1 MLRRGFY
8 FVKKDVK
15 MSKFI
20 SFASIFFLG
29 FYCPALIDIKSDS
42 LNCPDEIE
50 IKEFFSEESYNSAKS
65 LGDFAVACLEL
76 FDSSALTN
84 SAKEHLID
92 SIRRNPEAR
101 LPVAILVSEWF
112 RNGKY
117 QECMDAFL
125 PIAKEHPEA
134 LDLNLSVASA
144 MICLGKN
151 LEAALLLERCFNTIS
166 IPVDDKDKVKSVINL
181 AACLG
186 DIYGK
191 LKMFDAGEKL
201 FDRVL
206 ADENISKE
214 YKIRV
219 YAAVFYSLR
228 ADQGEDGFFSGW
240 TKRRFRKKMNE
251 NLEACETIW
260 NELLQSA
267 HVNKTKLPATLEIL
281 PVLEINRRYGLFGNS
296 ERLILNT
303 LISFPENEYALRL
316 LAAAY
321 AESGQYGCS
330 YRIWKRIAEKN
341 NSDPHCYYE
350 LGHSALMI
358 KNFQEAAKS
367 FEWLLLLKPD
377 FNPAAFYQLGIS
389 YYEMG
394 KYDKAVLKFDK
405 IPDMPEAKYIAAL
418 CHGKENNYSQAVS
431 AMEEAEK
438 IALSKKKED
447 FLNNEFY
454 FTYAA
459 FCDKADMFE
468 KTVDI
473 LEKQIAKF
481 PDNTETANFL
491 GYVLAVKNKNL
502 DYAEKLIRMAL
513 EKEDTNPAY
522 LDSMAW
528 IFFQKKDYESAKIYM
543 EKSLKSG
550 DGSPDAVIADHAG
563 DIYYALGEKD
573 NALKYW
579 RIASETY
586 SPDVTQES
594 ILEKIK
600 SAGSAVREK

>member
-1 MLRRGFY
+1 
-8 FVKKDVK
+8 
-15 MSKFI
+15 
-20 SFASIFFLG
+20 
-29 FYCPALIDIKSDS
+29 
-42 LNCPDEIE
+42 
-50 IKEFFSEESYNSAKS
+50 
-65 LGDFAVACLEL
+65 
-76 FDSSALTN
+76 
-84 SAKEHLID
+84 
-92 SIRRNPEAR
+92 AR

-117 QECMDAFL
+117 QECTDAFL

-144 MICLGKN
+144 MICLRKN

-166 IPVDDKDKVKSVINL
+166 IPVDDKDKIKSVINL

-219 YAAVFYSLR
+219 YAAVFYSLT

-296 ERLILNT
+296 ERLILKT

-341 NSDPHCYYE
+341 NSDPYCYYE

-405 IPDMPEAKYIAAL
+405 IPDMAEAKYIAAL

-438 IALSKKKED
+438 IALSKKKEE

-528 IFFQKKDYESAKIYM
+528 IFFQKKDYESAKIYI

-550 DGSPDAVIADHAG
+550 AGAPDAVIADHAG
-563 DIYYALGEKD
+563 DIYNALGEKD

-579 RIASETY
+579 KIASETY

-600 SAGSAVREK
+600 SAESGMRGK